1 MSITPLPPL
10 PKEFVCINGLSAYYT
25 ADQTQA
31 YAHQARADLEHNN
44 RVLMDALW
52 KACGDDED
60 VVNAYIE
67 SQGELK

>member
-1 MSITPLPPL
+1 MSDQTKAQSIAAALQRHVIP
-10 PKEFVCINGLSAYYT
+10 NGLCGEA
-25 ADQTQA
+25 AA
-31 YAHQARADLEHNN
+31 ELCRLEHNN